1 MTHIPKTLPVALAAL
16 SIAAA
21 ASIESLDLRKMVA
34 RADDA
39 VAGTIIANRTTLV
52 TDPMNGPQ
60 VFTWL
65 TVKGTSLYSGQPA
78 TKEVGF
84 LGGSYGDFDYFVSTM
99 PSSSET
105 QPGNR
110 VVVFSRRETAFG
122 GPGNHAIYAALGGIF
137 RMQAGRGG
145 EVALGKGKGFAIEKT
160 TYLADLMK
168 TVPSLRAEIER
179 QKREGK

>member
-1 MTHIPKTLPVALAAL
+1 MTRIPKTLPIAIAAL
-16 SIAAA
+16 SLAAA

-39 VAGTIIANRTTLV
+39 VAGTITAKRTTLV

-60 VFTWL
+60 VYTWL
-65 TVKGTSLYSGQPA
+65 TLKGTSLYTGQPT

-84 LGGSYGDFDYFVSTM
+84 LGGSFGDYDYFVSTM
-99 PSSSET
+99 PSPSET

-110 VVVFSRRETAFG
+110 VVVFSRREQDFG

-145 EVALGKGKGFAIEKT
+145 EVALGKGKGFAIERT

-168 TVPSLRAEIER
+168 TVPTLRAEIER
-179 QKREGK
+179 EKKEVR